1 MPAAEKVILEAEDT
15 TAGPVR
21 SANQN
26 LQNFERQAEGTHGKV
41 IRITDQTRTS
51 IQRLISSLEKQAET
65 YGKSGVD
72 RLIAQRDSLL
82 ARYAK
87 EPQAID
93 AITSAYDRMIAT
105 QKKADATAALEKQ
118 AKSIETFG
126 ERIAQSV
133 QNPIQG
139 AGSAVTGLL
148 AKIGPLGVALGAGAA
163 VITGFA
169 IATFEAAKSLGEY
182 GVRIKDA
189 EMRTGLTAKEVGQFG
204 FAARAVGQD
213 VSIFERMMRGLS
225 NAVDDTSKEGE
236 KARAWL
242 QRFGVDIQG
251 VRTGMVPT
259 STVLL
264 QISKG
269 LEALPAGFDRDKA
282 AMDLFKRAGIEA
294 IPVMDGLRERI
305 QRARELGFGPNESDV
320 KRYEELNQKV
330 VEFETRWES
339 AVRNIKSLLVDMA
352 NAFGWVIDKIASK
365 APAPSKQELAE
376 REAHA
381 KRIADL
387 QQQGTAAL
395 QAQQKTLQQQVAQT
409 KPGMMDWVKE
419 GVAAVGAYYGFPT
432 PVGKLSANAEQWAT
446 NQTKLADVS
455 EALDA
460 IAARPKPH
468 PPMIEPQA
476 GHTGDEG
483 YGAAVRSARREL
495 ASLQGGGEDRFAAI
509 AAERQE
515 AIEDALERFKG
526 KAGPLV
532 EILKQVYDAKWIKE
546 YNSEQD
552 RLNKEIDA
560 QKKKWD
566 ELAGKSSKAIG
577 SAFAQDIAEGNKKL
591 EEQSKAVAKLAAEWV
606 KLRDAGESQALA
618 HAKRMI
624 GITSDD
630 DALGILKAQQA
641 LDYGQIA
648 KTRQAALSNLSTDP
662 VEAIEQRMVAE
673 KAAANAVGELRYQ
686 WEEKLAEA
694 QKKAAKEA
702 KDALDAQEK
711 SIEKVLDKLYT
722 TLFTKPRDFGKDLAK
737 TIHEEVLKPV
747 VSGISG
753 VTANVL
759 HPIIYGDDG
768 KGGIAGVFK
777 NMFGGGKSGDPV
789 KVSTD
794 QNTAATI
801 QNTAHIAAMT
811 AVLAGAMGMS
821 APSVPAATGMPGVSL
836 PSISAPA
843 VPFPTR
849 NGGGG
854 GGGSVG
860 GGGAGSVTVLAGPS
874 FSDLANLPLNH
885 DRIAQTLD
893 MSAPISQTGPN
904 GAYSESALANL
915 PMTHD
920 PVAQMLAMA
929 GSGKLTTSG
938 GASSLL
944 KNLKSSVWNQ
954 KEYDSLQDSG
964 SSGFV
969 SGLGAVAKSPAVGA
983 AGMMLAESGLL
994 GSHQGTWAG
1003 VGMGAVGG
1011 AAIGFQM
1018 GGPIGALIGGVAG
1031 AGIGIGEKLAGIES
1045 PQKKAH
1051 DDIKSIYGVDIPQN
1065 SGTIKQVVS
1074 IAQSQFGGDIAV
1086 AVRSPN
1092 VRQLVMLY
1100 SEATGQHMPLS
1111 AATPYAGSLVESG
1124 GNLYQ
1129 QASFQN
1135 NAWHSYQ
1142 SDLPVLGGL
1151 GGSAYPTTPGPNTS
1165 SGTGSTYLSLN
1176 INGQPITADFVADQ
1190 TLAAQNASYG
1200 RTQQAANLQVPGL
1213 MVAG

>member
-1 MPAAEKVILEAEDT
+1 MADQAERIILEAEDEVT
-15 TAGPVR
+15 PVVNKANAG
-21 SANQN
+21 
-26 LQNFERQAEGTHGKV
+26 LQKFEGQAESSHGKV
-41 IRITDQTRTS
+41 IRITDQTRSS
-51 IQRLISSLEKQAET
+51 IQRLIVSLEKQAET

-72 RLIAQRDSLL
+72 KLIAQRDSLL
-82 ARYAK
+82 QRYAR

-93 AITSAYDRMIAT
+93 AITNAYERMIAT

-118 AKSIETFG
+118 TKSIETFG

-139 AGSAVTGLL
+139 AGSALTGLL
-148 AKIGPLGVALGAGAA
+148 GKIGPLGVALGAGAA

-169 IATFEAAKSLGEY
+169 VATFEAAKSLGEY

-189 EMRTGLTAKEVGQFG
+189 ELRTGLTAKEVAQFG

-225 NAVDDTSKEGE
+225 NAVDDTGKEGE

-269 LEALPAGFDRDKA
+269 LEALPEGFDRDKV

-419 GVAAVGAYYGFPT
+419 GVAAVGAYYGFPM

-446 NQTKLADVS
+446 NQTKLSDVT

-468 PPMIEPQA
+468 PPMLEPPA

-483 YGAAVRSARREL
+483 YSAAIRSARREL
-495 ASLQGGGEDRFAAI
+495 AELQGGGEDRFAAI

-526 KAGPLV
+526 KAAPLV
-532 EILKQVYDAKWIKE
+532 EILKQVYDAKWVKE
-546 YNSEQD
+546 YNTEQD
-552 RLNKEIDA
+552 RLNKEIDE

-577 SAFAQDIAEGNKKL
+577 SAFAEDIAEGNKKL

-606 KLRDAGESQALA
+606 KLRDTGESQALA

-624 GITSDD
+624 GISSDD
-630 DALGILKAQQA
+630 DAMGILKAQQA

-662 VEAIEQRMVAE
+662 VEAIEQRLVAE

-702 KDALDAQEK
+702 QDALDVQEK
-711 SIEKVLDKLYT
+711 SIEKVLDKLYN

-737 TIHEEVLKPV
+737 TIHEELLKPV

-753 VTANVL
+753 VTASVL

-777 NMFGGGKSGDPV
+777 NMFGGNKSGDPV

-843 VPFPTR
+843 VSVPIR
-849 NGGGG
+849 IGGGG
-854 GGGSVG
+854 VG
-860 GGGAGSVTVLAGPS
+860 VGVGAGSVAAVAGPS

-885 DRIAQTLD
+885 DRIAQMLD
-893 MSAPISQTGPN
+893 MSSPIRQTEPN
-904 GAYSESALANL
+904 GSFGTAAMANL
-915 PMTHD
+915 PMNQD
-920 PVAQMLAMA
+920 RLSQMIQMA
-929 GSGKLTTSG
+929 AVGKLQGLG
-938 GASSLL
+938 GGSQILS
-944 KNLKSSVWNQ
+944 NLKSSVWNQ
-954 KEYDSLQDSG
+954 KEFTSLQDSG

-969 SGLGAVAKSPAVGA
+969 SGLGAVAKSPAAGA

-994 GSHQGTWAG
+994 GSHQGTWGG
-1003 VGMGAVGG
+1003 VGMGAAGG
-1011 AAIGFQM
+1011 AMIGFQM
-1018 GGPIGALIGGVAG
+1018 GGPLGALIGGVAG

-1074 IAQSQFGGDIAV
+1074 IAQSEFGNDIAV
-1086 AVRSPN
+1086 AVRSPK

-1100 SEATGQHMPLS
+1100 SEATGQKMPLS
-1111 AATPYAGSLVESG
+1111 ASTPYAGSLVESG

-1151 GGSAYPTTPGPNTS
+1151 GGSQYPTTPGPNTS

-1190 TLAAQNASYG
+1190 SLAAQNASYG